1 MKRSTSIAQSIFFF
15 LVLFF
20 ATFTATANTTS
31 TIVPPGGPRNV
42 IQENAVIEVI
52 QPTAEHL
59 SITVIDEDGIVVC
72 RETTENATAIISTA
86 GWESGDYTV
95 QTIDDNADYQESTI
109 TVD

>member
-1 MKRSTSIAQSIFFF
+1 MKRSTSIAQSVFFF
-15 LVLFF
+15 LALFS
-20 ATFTATANTTS
+20 ATFTANAAVAT

-42 IQENAVIEVI
+42 IQERSAIEVI

-59 SITVIDEDGIVVC
+59 SITVVDEDGVVVASS
-72 RETTENATAIISTA
+72 TTESAVSTISTI
-86 GWESGDYTV
+86 GWESGEYTV